1 MAKVI
6 MVQGTM
12 SNAGKSIITAGL
24 LRVFAQDGYKVAPF
38 KSQNMA
44 LNSFITKDGLE
55 MGRAQVVQ
63 AEAAG
68 VEPDVLMNPILLKPN
83 SDTGSQV
90 IVMGKPIGNMKA
102 KEYFK
107 YKKQLIPTIKEAYNK
122 LAEKYDIIVIEGA
135 GSPAEIN
142 LKSDDI
148 VNMGR
153 AEMVDAPV
161 ILVGDIDRGGVF
173 AQLYG
178 TVELL
183 PYNEKKRIKGI
194 VINKFRGDKAIL
206 ENGITMLEKKCH
218 TPVVGVVP
226 YGNIDIDDED
236 SLSTRLENKTVGAI
250 DIAVIRL
257 PKLSNFTDFSP
268 LEQYGMRYVSSVK
281 ELGKP
286 DLIVLGGTKNTIADM
301 KWLNETGLKSVI
313 QKLAE
318 NGTDIFGIC
327 GGYQLMGEKITD
339 SEGVE
344 NGIDTIEGLGLLPV
358 ETDFYMEKTTRQITG
373 VAYNGKKITG
383 YEIHQGQSVVK
394 GGQAFSEIEGRKEGC
409 VLNNCVGTYVHGV
422 FDETGFRE
430 SYIKK
435 IFDKKGISFDVKTI
449 DIEEYKNSQYD
460 KLADLIRE
468 NMDMD
473 KIYEILENKET
484 DYTPQFVLPKDI
496 EARSMEIIESE
507 MITEVP
513 EEYKPIVKRAIHT
526 TADFDYETSLYF
538 SPNCVEQ
545 AREAIKRGASI
556 ITDTNMAK
564 AGINKRV
571 LGKYGGEVLC
581 FMADEDIAK
590 RAKENGT
597 TRAVASMEKASE
609 LEGEYIIAV
618 GNAPTALIKLK
629 ELIEENKIK
638 PVLIIAVPVGFVNVV
653 EAKEIISKCNVP
665 VIVARGRKGGSNLAA
680 AICNGILYG
689 IE

>member
-44 LNSFITKDGLE
+44 LNSFITKEGLE

-148 VNMGR
+148 VNMGM

-236 SLSTRLENKTVGAI
+236 SLASRLENKTVGAI

-268 LEQYGMRYVSSVK
+268 LEQYGMRYVSNVK

-301 KWLNETGLKSVI
+301 KWLNETGLKSAI

-327 GGYQLMGEKITD
+327 GGYQLMGQKITD

-358 ETDFYMEKTTRQITG
+358 ETDFYMEKTTRQVTG
-373 VAYNGKKITG
+373 VAHNGEKITG

-460 KLADLIRE
+460 KLANLIRE

-545 AREAIKRGASI
+545 ARKAIKRGASI

-571 LGKYGGEVLC
+571 LGKYGGEVLR

-629 ELIEENKIK
+629 ELIEENRIK

>member
-24 LRVFAQDGYKVAPF
+24 LRVFAQDGYKCAPF

-44 LNSFITKDGLE
+44 LNSFITKDGFE

-68 VEPDVLMNPILLKPN
+68 VEPSVLMNPILLKPN

-102 KEYFK
+102 SEYFK
-107 YKKQLIPTIKEAYNK
+107 YKKQLIPVIKEAYNK
-122 LAEKYDIIVIEGA
+122 LAEENDIIVIEGA

-148 VNMGR
+148 VNMGM
-153 AEMVDAPV
+153 AEMVNAPV

-206 ENGITMLEKKCH
+206 ENGITMLEKKCN

-226 YGNIDIDDED
+226 FGNIDIDDED
-236 SLSTRLENKTVGAI
+236 SLSSRLERKSVGAI

-281 ELGKP
+281 ELGNP

-301 KWLNETGLKSVI
+301 KWLNETGLKSAI
-313 QKLAE
+313 QKLAKK
-318 NGTDIFGIC
+318 GTEIFGIC
-327 GGYQLMGEKITD
+327 GGYQLMGDSITD

-344 NGIDTIEGLGLLPV
+344 NGIGSIEGLGLLPV
-358 ETDFYMEKTTRQITG
+358 ETEFYAEKTTRQVMA
-373 VAYNGKKITG
+373 VAYNGEKITG
-383 YEIHQGQSVVK
+383 YEIHQGKTNVN
-394 GGQAFSEIEGRKEGC
+394 GGKAFSEIESKKEGC
-409 VLNNCVGTYVHGV
+409 VFNNCIGTYIHGV

-435 IFDKKGISFDVKTI
+435 IFDKKGLSFDVKTI

-460 KLADLIRE
+460 KLADIIRE
-468 NMDMD
+468 NMDME
-473 KIYEILENKET
+473 KIYEILENRET

-571 LGKYGGEVLC
+571 LSKYGGEVLC
-581 FMADEDIAK
+581 FMADEDIAQ

-629 ELIEENKIK
+629 ELIEEKKIN

-653 EAKEIISKCNVP
+653 EAKEIISKSNVP

>member
-24 LRVFAQDGYKVAPF
+24 LRVFAQDGYKCAPF

-44 LNSFITKDGLE
+44 LNSFITKDGFE

-68 VEPDVLMNPILLKPN
+68 VEPSVLMNPILLKPN

-107 YKKQLIPTIKEAYNK
+107 YKKQLIPTIKEAYDK

-148 VNMGR
+148 VNMGM

-236 SLSTRLENKTVGAI
+236 SLASRLENKTVGAI

-268 LEQYGMRYVSSVK
+268 LEQYGMRYVSNVK

-301 KWLNETGLKSVI
+301 KWLNETGLKSAI

-327 GGYQLMGEKITD
+327 GGYQLMGQKITD

-373 VAYNGKKITG
+373 VAYNGEKITG

-430 SYIKK
+430 NYIKK

-571 LGKYGGEVLC
+571 LSKYGGEVLC

-629 ELIEENKIK
+629 ELIEEKKIN

-653 EAKEIISKCNVP
+653 EAKEIISKSNVP

>member
-148 VNMGR
+148 VNMGM

-301 KWLNETGLKSVI
+301 KWLNETGLKSAI

-339 SEGVE
+339 NEGVE

-581 FMADEDIAK
+581 FMEDIAK

>member
-148 VNMGR
+148 VNMGM

-236 SLSTRLENKTVGAI
+236 SLASRLENKTVGAI

-268 LEQYGMRYVSSVK
+268 LEQYGMRYVSNVK

-301 KWLNETGLKSVI
+301 KWLNETGLKSAI

-327 GGYQLMGEKITD
+327 GGYQLMGQKITD

-358 ETDFYMEKTTRQITG
+358 ETDFYMEKTTRQVTG
-373 VAYNGKKITG
+373 VAHNGEKITG

-571 LGKYGGEVLC
+571 LSKYGGEVLC
-581 FMADEDIAK
+581 FMADEDIAQ

-629 ELIEENKIK
+629 ELIEEKKIN

>member
-24 LRVFAQDGYKVAPF
+24 LRVFAQDGYKCAPF

-44 LNSFITKDGLE
+44 LNSFITKDGFE

-68 VEPDVLMNPILLKPN
+68 VEPSVLMNPILLKPN

-107 YKKQLIPTIKEAYNK
+107 YKKQLIPTIKEAYDK

-148 VNMGR
+148 VNMGM
-153 AEMVDAPV
+153 AEMVNAPV

-236 SLSTRLENKTVGAI
+236 SLASRLENKTVGAI

-268 LEQYGMRYVSSVK
+268 LEQYGMRYVSNVK

-301 KWLNETGLKSVI
+301 KWLNETGLKSAI

-327 GGYQLMGEKITD
+327 GGYQLMGQKITD

-373 VAYNGKKITG
+373 VAYNGEKITG

-430 SYIKK
+430 NYIKK

-571 LGKYGGEVLC
+571 LSKYGGEVLC
-581 FMADEDIAK
+581 FMADEDIAQ

-629 ELIEENKIK
+629 ELIEEKKIN

-653 EAKEIISKCNVP
+653 EAKEIISKSNVP

>member
-148 VNMGR
+148 VNMGM

-301 KWLNETGLKSVI
+301 KWLN
-313 QKLAE
+313 
-318 NGTDIFGIC
+318 
-327 GGYQLMGEKITD
+327 
-339 SEGVE
+339 
-344 NGIDTIEGLGLLPV
+344 
-358 ETDFYMEKTTRQITG
+358 
-373 VAYNGKKITG
+373 
-383 YEIHQGQSVVK
+383 
-394 GGQAFSEIEGRKEGC
+394 
-409 VLNNCVGTYVHGV
+409 
-422 FDETGFRE
+422 ETGFRE

>member
-1 MAKVI
+1 MAKAI

-12 SNAGKSIITAGL
+12 SNAGKSLLAAGL
-24 LRVFAQDGYKVAPF
+24 CRIFKQDGYRVAPF

-44 LNSFITKDGLE
+44 LNSFITEDGLE
-55 MGRAQVVQ
+55 MGRAQVMQ

-68 VEPDVLMNPILLKPN
+68 IRPSVLMNPILLKPTN
-83 SDTGSQV
+83 DVGSQV
-90 IVMGKPIGNMKA
+90 IVNGEVLGTMSA
-102 KEYFK
+102 RDYFK
-107 YKKQLIPTIKEAYNK
+107 YKKTLVPDVMKAYNA
-122 LAEKYDIIVIEGA
+122 LAADNDIIVIEGA

-142 LKSDDI
+142 LKDEDI
-148 VNMGR
+148 VNMGM

-301 KWLNETGLKSVI
+301 KWLNETGLKSAI

-373 VAYNGKKITG
+373 VAI
-383 YEIHQGQSVVK
+383 
-394 GGQAFSEIEGRKEGC
+394 
-409 VLNNCVGTYVHGV
+409 
-422 FDETGFRE
+422 
-430 SYIKK
+430 
-435 IFDKKGISFDVKTI
+435 
-449 DIEEYKNSQYD
+449 
-460 KLADLIRE
+460 
-468 NMDMD
+468 
-473 KIYEILENKET
+473 
-484 DYTPQFVLPKDI
+484 
-496 EARSMEIIESE
+496 
-507 MITEVP
+507 
-513 EEYKPIVKRAIHT
+513 
-526 TADFDYETSLYF
+526 
-538 SPNCVEQ
+538 
-545 AREAIKRGASI
+545 
-556 ITDTNMAK
+556 MAK
-564 AGINKRV
+564 K
-571 LGKYGGEVLC
+571 
-581 FMADEDIAK
+581 
-590 RAKENGT
+590 
-597 TRAVASMEKASE
+597 
-609 LEGEYIIAV
+609 
-618 GNAPTALIKLK
+618 
-629 ELIEENKIK
+629 
-638 PVLIIAVPVGFVNVV
+638 
-653 EAKEIISKCNVP
+653 
-665 VIVARGRKGGSNLAA
+665 
-680 AICNGILYG
+680 
-689 IE
+689 

>member
-148 VNMGR
+148 VNMGM

-301 KWLNETGLKSVI
+301 KWLNETGLKSAI

-339 SEGVE
+339 NEGVE

-581 FMADEDIAK
+581 FMDIAK